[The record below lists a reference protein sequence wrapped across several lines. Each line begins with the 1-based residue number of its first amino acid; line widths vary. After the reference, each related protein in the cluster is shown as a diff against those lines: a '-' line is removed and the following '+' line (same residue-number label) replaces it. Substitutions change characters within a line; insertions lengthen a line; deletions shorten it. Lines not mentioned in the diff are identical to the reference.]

1 MFLDPLRPPGPA
13 CQILRKEKMAKRN
26 KSTTLTRRSGGQP
39 GNWNAL
45 KHGYY
50 SKRYSP
56 LELKDLDTV
65 ITDGLQDEIALLRV
79 IIRRVFDYANDHE
92 HQDLNTWSGS
102 LNTLGTACTRL
113 SGLLRSNQLLGG
125 GGPEEA
131 LEKLA
136 AAFGVAAHD
145 IGFTDPSGN

>member
-1 MFLDPLRPPGPA
+1 
-13 CQILRKEKMAKRN
+13 MAKRKN
-26 KSTTLTRRSGGQP
+26 PSALARRSGGQH

-50 SKRYSP
+50 SKRFSP

-65 ITDGLQDEIALLRV
+65 LTEGLADEIALLRV
-79 IIRRVFDYANDHE
+79 IIRRVFDFANDHDSQTLE
-92 HQDLNTWSGS
+92 TWSGS
-102 LNTLGTACTRL
+102 LNTLGAACTRL
-113 SGLLRSNQLLGG
+113 ASLLRTNQMLGG

-131 LEKLA
+131 LKKLA

>member
-1 MFLDPLRPPGPA
+1 
-13 CQILRKEKMAKRN
+13 MAKR
-26 KSTTLTRRSGGQP
+26 KSTSSLIRRSGGQP

-50 SKRYSP
+50 SKRFNP

-65 ITDGLQDEIALLRV
+65 LAEGLTDEIALLRV
-79 IIRRVFDYANDHE
+79 IIRRVFDFANDHE
-92 HQDLNTWSGS
+92 FQTLETWSGT
-102 LNTLGTACTRL
+102 LNTLGAACTRL
-113 SGLLRSNQLLGG
+113 SGLLRNNQLIGG

-145 IGFTDPSGN
+145 LGYTDPSRN